1 MSSETV
7 TGIFALVGVVL
18 GGLFNVSL
26 TLIAEKKTRKNELTQ
41 KQLDICLY
49 LLTELNELINHI
61 PHSEEELDSFYSYLT
76 NKNHT
81 KSTQAEIM
89 LFLPEDISTTFL
101 VAYVF
106 PQDALDNSELSFEE
120 IFTRT
125 CIYRNVLLR
134 AIREELDIKIVDKVT
149 SSQNARFDKYFNEE
163 TQKIYA
169 DECIE

>member
-1 MSSETV
+1 MSSEIV
-7 TGIFALVGVVL
+7 TGIFALVGVVV

-81 KSTQAEIM
+81 RSTQAEIM
-89 LFLPEDISTTFL
+89 LFLPEDI
-101 VAYVF
+101 
-106 PQDALDNSELSFEE
+106 
-120 IFTRT
+120 IRT

-134 AIREELDIKIVDKVT
+134 TIREELDIKIVDKVT